1 MTTASALDVI
11 RAAEDALAA
20 GCTDEGFLSERWG
33 LLPTEPPLTAMPAS
47 HRTWDDVAG
56 ALTDHF
62 RTTTVRD
69 ALDRMPVLDA
79 SPAALPDAFLW
90 RAASLLGIF
99 AHAYVRVRPDPPQGL
114 PPSVEAPWAEV
125 CGRLHRDRVALTY
138 DDLIVC
144 NWRLRDPSRP
154 ERRLLDNL
162 ELLTPTVDNRE
173 ERIFYLTQVEI
184 LALGA
189 PMIAAMA
196 RAQEAVVRGDRR
208 VLEGQLM
215 ILQDTLERVT
225 RSFLQIDANPY
236 SDTYVDPVVWAKT
249 VAPFAV
255 QIRADSHAVSGAA
268 APLFQVFDVFLGR
281 TRYES
286 RVGREACALRAGF
299 PPRLRALVAA
309 LEAVSVPRFIAGA
322 GSTTLRGLWQSLLDG
337 YVGREGFLATHR
349 KKAFAYLELA
359 FKVGRS
365 VTTGGFTGVFEDQTW
380 EIAHHELEQARQER
394 LGGPSDALAMGC
406 PMARLR
412 ADARGELTS
421 PGMAHVVLDLEGAG
435 VRYRPGDRLAL
446 LPESDPQLVER
457 TLRALRADATVRV
470 RLDARWIATLAA
482 QSEGRDVRHEIP
494 LVELLARG
502 RIRPMTRDV
511 AKALLRASN
520 VEALG
525 RIVNAR
531 AEALWELW
539 DVLEL
544 VGAAA
549 FDTRVFWRADPWEPH
564 AICKLVPPQDER
576 FFSLASAMPAGS
588 AYASRAELLVTELAY
603 ETPAGPTSRR
613 ELRHGTASA
622 FVRRLV
628 DGAGPAAAG
637 QYLPVRVVSA
647 PRFRLPDD
655 ATRPIVMIAGGGGI
669 SPFLSFIAALAAR
682 AAQPPPA
689 PAWLFLSVRSAAHA
703 ALYRRELAAHI
714 DAGWL
719 EFHTVVTSGAAT
731 RTGSGIAGL
740 LAAQAGALL
749 ALARDPSAGGAGATF
764 YACGAAGFAAAAVD
778 GLEGA
783 LAHALSASHAEH
795 AAIAGARELVRR
807 MIGVGRYEQDVFTSH
822 RSEVT
827 SGVAYDASEVA
838 LHNDDEHGYWMIIDG
853 VVYDVTEFSHR
864 HPGGRAIVLEHA
876 GRDATRSYRMVEH
889 HLDPEIEAMLGMYRI
904 GAIRRL
910 EFGSEWCVTVGPKG
924 LTFVALADAFR
935 AWVRM
940 LHLVVE
946 VENAVRHD
954 FHVLDTITVAG
965 DRPED
970 MTMLKARM
978 LFEAHERFVAHY
990 LVSLTG
996 AGLDELWSTA
1006 VGFAALGGDA
1016 RRLRA
1021 ELDAIA
1027 SGDAARAGSD
1037 ARARAGAWLIELG
1050 RAAPAE
1056 RAGGLAAIRALRP
1069 QLERIDREF
1078 LGALKRTLAAA
1089 VAELEGWERTT
1100 RAHAGA
1106 ALVAALEPWCA
1117 AWPSCTSIW
1126 RRSRPG
1132 DVERPTRPGG
1142 AARASTGQLRFS
1154 RSHARGG
1161 SPCTVAFE
1169 HRFGALVSR
1178 PALRTM
1184 SWRATT

>member
-1 MTTASALDVI
+1 MGAVGALDVI

-20 GCTDEGFLSERWG
+20 GRTDEGFLSERWG

-47 HRTWDDVAG
+47 HRAWDDLAG
-56 ALTDHF
+56 ALPGHF
-62 RTTTVRD
+62 RRTTARD
-69 ALDRMPVLDA
+69 ALDGMPILDA
-79 SPAALPDAFLW
+79 SPAALPAAFLW
-90 RAASLLGIF
+90 RAASLLSIF
-99 AHAYVRVRPDPPQGL
+99 AHAYVRVRPDRPNGL
-114 PPSVEAPWAEV
+114 PPSVERPWTEV
-125 CGRLHRDRVALTY
+125 CGRLHRDHVALTY
-138 DDLIVC
+138 DDLIAC

-154 ERRLLDNL
+154 DRRLLDNL
-162 ELLTPTVDNRE
+162 ELLTPTVGNRE

-196 RAQEAVVRGDRR
+196 RAQDAVVRGDPRG
-208 VLEGQLM
+208 LEGQLL

-255 QIRADSHAVSGAA
+255 QIRDDSHAISGAA
-268 APLFQVFDVFLGR
+268 APLFQVLDVFIGR
-281 TRYES
+281 TKYES
-286 RVGREACALRAGF
+286 RVGREARSLRPGF

-380 EIAHHELEQARQER
+380 EVAHHELEQSRQER
-394 LGGPSDALAMGC
+394 LGGPSDVLAIGC
-406 PMARLR
+406 PVARLR
-412 ADARGELTS
+412 ANARGELTS
-421 PGMAHVVLDLEGAG
+421 PGMAHVVLDVEGAG

-446 LPESDPQLVER
+446 VPESDPQLVER
-457 TLRALRADATVRV
+457 TLRALRADRAVWV
-470 RLDARWIATLAA
+470 RLDARWIATLGA
-482 QSEGRDVRHEIP
+482 QSEGRDARREIP

-511 AKALLRASN
+511 AKELLRVSN

-531 AEALWELW
+531 AEASWELW
-539 DVLEL
+539 DLLEL
-544 VGAAA
+544 IGEAA
-549 FDTRVFWRADPWEPH
+549 FDTRVFWRVDPWEPH
-564 AICKLVPPQDER
+564 AVCKLVPPQDER
-576 FFSLASAMPAGS
+576 LFSLASAMRAGE
-588 AYASRAELLVTELAY
+588 ACASQAELLVTELAY
-603 ETPAGPTSRR
+603 ETPAGPTSRH
-613 ELRHGTASA
+613 ELRHGTASS

-628 DGAGPAAAG
+628 DRAAPAQAGEG
-637 QYLPVRVVSA
+637 LPVRIVSA

-655 ATRPIVMIAGGGGI
+655 PTQPIVMIAGGGGI
-669 SPFLSFIAALAAR
+669 SPFLSFIAAR
-682 AAQPPPA
+682 AAQPHPA
-689 PAWLFLSVRSAAHA
+689 PAWLFLSVRSAAHV
-703 ALYRRELAAHI
+703 ALYRRELAAHV

-719 EFHTVVTSGAAT
+719 AFHTVVTSGAAT
-731 RTGSGIAGL
+731 RTGPGIAGL
-740 LAAQAGALL
+740 LAAQADALL
-749 ALARDPSAGGAGATF
+749 DLVHEPSAGGAGATF

-778 GLEGA
+778 GLERA
-783 LAHALSASHAEH
+783 LAHALSASQAEH
-795 AAIAGARELVRR
+795 AAIAGARSLIRR
-807 MIGVGRYEQDVFTSH
+807 MIGVGRYQQDVFTSH

-827 SGVAYDASEVA
+827 TGAAYDASEVA

-889 HLDPEIEAMLGMYRI
+889 HLDPEIEAMLGMYRL
-904 GAIRRL
+904 GTIRRL

-924 LTFVALADAFR
+924 LTFVVLADAFR

-954 FHVLDTITVAG
+954 FHIVHSVTVAG
-965 DRPED
+965 ERAQD
-970 MTMLKARM
+970 MTILKARM
-978 LFEAHERFVAHY
+978 LFEAHERFVGHY
-990 LVSLTG
+990 LGSLTG

-1016 RRLRA
+1016 HRLRA

-1027 SGDAARAGSD
+1027 GGDDARVATDALARAW
-1037 ARARAGAWLIELG
+1037 AWLIELG
-1050 RAAPAE
+1050 RVSPAE
-1056 RAGGLAAIRALRP
+1056 RAGGLAEIRMLRP

-1078 LGALKRTLAAA
+1078 LGSLKRTIASA
-1089 VAELEGWERTT
+1089 VEEFEQWERTT
-1100 RAHAGA
+1100 RARAGA
-1106 ALVAALEPWCA
+1106 ALVAALEEVVRSVAQLHTDLA
-1117 AWPSCTSIW
+1117 ALSI
-1126 RRSRPG
+1126 
-1132 DVERPTRPGG
+1132 
-1142 AARASTGQLRFS
+1142 AQL
-1154 RSHARGG
+1154 AL
-1161 SPCTVAFE
+1161 
-1169 HRFGALVSR
+1169 FGADQVLHGA
-1178 PALRTM
+1178 PA
-1184 SWRATT
+1184 SAIATKFGPGSS